1 MKTCLITG
9 GAGFIGANL
18 AHKLV
23 SLGHRIHIL
32 AEKNTNPWRLKSIL
46 SNIHIHEIDLTYFE
60 KINELIKTIK
70 PEYIFHLASF
80 GGLPHQQDQET
91 IYYVNSNGTMNLLNS
106 CKEVGFECFINTGS
120 SSEYGIK
127 NTPMLE
133 TLPLEPV
140 SDYGVAKAAA
150 TQYCLKEALFNKLPV
165 YTVRPFSVYGDY
177 EMPGRLISTV
187 LTHALLDKPLQLT
200 SPHNVRD
207 FIYIEDMVDIYLA
220 IIKQTPQNHF
230 VFNAGTGIETSIQD
244 VITMVQTI
252 IGKKLVIEWSSATA
266 RPWEPKHWK
275 ADASLSKQVLGW
287 QPHYNLNKGLKKA
300 LAWFK
305 NHIEHYSTESDVYE
319 KLSTTQQNQSTT
331 S

>member
-18 AHKLV
+18 AQKLV

-32 AEKNTNPWRLKSIL
+32 TEKNTNTWRLKPIL

-80 GGLPHQQDQET
+80 GGIPQQQDQET
-91 IYYVNSNGTMNLLNS
+91 IYYVNFNGTINLLNI

-127 NTPMLE
+127 SVPMQE
-133 TLPLEPV
+133 TLVLEPV

-177 EMPGRLISTV
+177 EMSGRLIPTV
-187 LTHALLDKPLQLT
+187 LTHALADKPLQLS
-200 SPHNVRD
+200 SPNNVRD

-220 IIKQTPQNHF
+220 IIKQTPQTHF
-230 VFNAGTGIETSIQD
+230 VFNAGTGIESSVQD
-244 VITMVQTI
+244 IITMTQTI
-252 IGKKLVIEWSSATA
+252 ADKKLIVEWNSTTP

-275 ADASLSKQVLGW
+275 ADISLSKQVLGW
-287 QPHYNLNKGLKKA
+287 QPHYNLNKGLKKS

-305 NHIEHYSTESDVYE
+305 NHIELYLPESHAYE
-319 KLSTTQQNQSTT
+319 KQSINQQNQSNA